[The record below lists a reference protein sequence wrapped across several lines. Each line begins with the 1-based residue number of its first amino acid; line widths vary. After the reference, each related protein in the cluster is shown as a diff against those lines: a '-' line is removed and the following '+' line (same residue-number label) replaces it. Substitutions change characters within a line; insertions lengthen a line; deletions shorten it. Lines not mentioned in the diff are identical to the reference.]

1 MRYKQWIV
9 ICLLVLLT
17 FAYAWNEAEGSKE
30 VDWSE
35 TYSRKDKIPYGTY
48 ILYQSLPYLFPE
60 AEIVPANLDLYEE
73 LQKTGQGRNTGYIS
87 VSAYFKT
94 NGEGARRL
102 LEWIGRG
109 NWAFIAADKLQD
121 SLLNALGIALDYA
134 EDSGAFGL
142 VYGGSEPKMYP
153 EKSGYL
159 PYFKLPPDFSG
170 EILGRNEQDSMPHFI
185 WIPYRKGQLLLNLK
199 PALFTNYAVLD
210 SVRGDYYYRALSVLP
225 ADTKKVIWDVLSADM
240 GNMVW
245 GAYGTALPNTPLW
258 VILRYPALKLALY
271 LILAGALLYVFF
283 RARREQRPVPVMLPP
298 RNRTLEFVSTIS
310 LLYYKKREHVSV
322 ALKRIDFF
330 LERVRA
336 RYFLRTD
343 KLDERFIELL
353 AERSG
358 AEKEETETLVR
369 LICRIR
375 ERRQVS
381 EEELEQ
387 LMKKTE
393 KYCNV
398 K

>member
-1 MRYKQWIV
+1 MKYKQWIG

-17 FAYAWNEAEGSKE
+17 FAYAWYETEGPKE
-30 VDWSE
+30 VDWSA

-48 ILYQSLPYLFPE
+48 ILYRSLPHLFPE

-73 LQKTGQGRNTGYIS
+73 LQKVEQVRNTGYIS

-94 NGEGARRL
+94 DGEGAKRL

-109 NWAFIAADKLQD
+109 NWAFIVADKLQD
-121 SLLNALGIALDYA
+121 SLLDALGIALDYA
-134 EDSGAFGL
+134 ETSGAFKL
-142 VYGGSEPKMYP
+142 VYGGSKPKMYP
-153 EKSGYL
+153 GKSGYL
-159 PYFKLPPDFSG
+159 PYFKLPSDFSG
-170 EILGRNEQDSMPHFI
+170 EVLGRNEQDSMPHFI
-185 WIPYRKGQLLLNLK
+185 RIPYRKGQLLLNLK
-199 PALFTNYAVLD
+199 PVLFTNHAVLD
-210 SVRGDYYYRALSVLP
+210 SVRGDYYYQALSFLP
-225 ADTKKVIWDVLSADM
+225 ADTKKIIWDVLSADK

-245 GAYGTALPNTPLW
+245 GAYGTALPKTPLW

-283 RARREQRPVPVMLPP
+283 RARREQRPVPMMLPP
-298 RNRTLEFVSTIS
+298 RNRMLEFVSTIS
-310 LLYYKKREHVSV
+310 LLYYKKGEHVSV

-330 LERVRA
+330 LERVRV

-343 KLDERFIELL
+343 NLNDRFAELL

-358 AEKEETETLVR
+358 AEREEVEALVR

-381 EEELEQ
+381 EEELKQ
-387 LMKKTE
+387 LMEKTE